1 VNNFA
6 VYVKT
11 KEKKKGKE
19 KKIGYSPL
27 SNVLSLSLL
36 ALSSP
41 IELTILKGN
50 VH

>member
-11 KEKKKGKE
+11 KEKKGKE